1 MPDPAAPPLTLKDR
15 LARLRAGYGRDVST
29 PAARFLSK
37 IHYELADHA
46 ILRRWWTNFAPVA
59 LGVYRA
65 NHPNARHLARYK
77 AMGIRT
83 ILSLR
88 GQARN
93 SPQLFEAEACAALG
107 LTLVSTEMHARK
119 PASRAALQKL
129 IHLFRTIE
137 KPFLIHCKSGADRAG
152 LASALYLIVIEGKSV
167 AEARAQ
173 LSFRFWHIRASAT
186 GVLDHLL
193 DVYAARQ
200 AETGIGCEDWI
211 STEYDPAVVMASYR
225 AGRRR

>member
-1 MPDPAAPPLTLKDR
+1 VTDPAPIRLKNR
-15 LARLRAGYGRDVST
+15 LARLRAGYGRDIGT
-29 PAARFLSK
+29 PAARFLSR

-59 LGVYRA
+59 PGVYRA
-65 NHPNARHLARYK
+65 NHPDARHLARYK

-107 LTLVSTEMHARK
+107 LILVSTELYARK
-119 PASRAALQKL
+119 PASRAALLKL
-129 IHLFRTIE
+129 LDLFRTID

-152 LASALYLIVIEGKSV
+152 LAAALYLIVIEGKSV

-173 LSFRFWHIRASAT
+173 LSFRFLHIRASAT
-186 GVLDHLL
+186 GVLDHIL
-193 DVYAARQ
+193 DVYEARHLQ
-200 AETGIGCEDWI
+200 TGIGCEDWI
-211 STEYDPAVVMASYR
+211 ATEYDPAVIMASYV
-225 AGRRR
+225 AGRGR